1 MEKNTQRLANLANKR
16 FSEILSEGFRLFFQ
30 NYGTIIIPL
39 AFFQLILIILDTFL
53 LTDLKVF
60 IDSIGINIADLM
72 ARIVEDIPLNA
83 SEWNLISLFLFLSVI
98 LLFLQN
104 LIGAIIITIAMC
116 SVSNYILK
124 KYMHIET
131 DFSKSF
137 KSAFNKKIFIVIFI
151 VGICLPFSAMLL
163 YIPAILVF
171 SMFIFL
177 VFTYNIEEIEK
188 PISEARAIAKGTN
201 NKLKIIGVFIFNFC
215 VIFIFSFMFN
225 YLIDFF
231 IDPNIISYNYN
242 IWLEPSTRNY
252 GMIILYQIL
261 LNLVNI
267 LLAPLFICIL
277 TVLFASLKAKKDFGL
292 EYQRNYYSVR
302 EDETFFS
309 QVEGRFYC
317 PYCGVLINRLKRFCP
332 RCGEDL
338 SPLNK

>member
-1 MEKNTQRLANLANKR
+1 
-16 FSEILSEGFRLFFQ
+16 
-30 NYGTIIIPL
+30 
-39 AFFQLILIILDTFL
+39 
-53 LTDLKVF
+53 
-60 IDSIGINIADLM
+60 
-72 ARIVEDIPLNA
+72 
-83 SEWNLISLFLFLSVI
+83 
-98 LLFLQN
+98 
-104 LIGAIIITIAMC
+104 
-116 SVSNYILK
+116 
-124 KYMHIET
+124 
-131 DFSKSF
+131 
-137 KSAFNKKIFIVIFI
+137 
-151 VGICLPFSAMLL
+151 
-163 YIPAILVF
+163 
-171 SMFIFL
+171 MFIFL

-267 LLAPLFICIL
+267 LLAPLFICLL
-277 TVLFASLKAKKDFGL
+277 TGLFASLKAKKDLGL
-292 EYQRNYYSVR
+292 EYQRKYHSVR
-302 EDETFFS
+302 EYETLIS
-309 QVEGRFYC
+309 QVEGSIYC

-332 RCGEDL
+332 RCGENL